1 MHAGTVR
8 EHQPLTGDERELYS
22 ALDDAGVHFVVHRLA
37 PPWGIHVVIAP
48 DEAKAAD
55 DAGAGK
61 ADDVTSTLA
70 GGEAGPRKGG
80 GSAKGAQRETKAG
93 AGRDATAV
101 AVDDVVDTPVGIMPD
116 YLEATGDEGE
126 VDVTGMAPAHGD
138 DQAASRGRVPPMD
151 VVSVTFGSPR
161 VGNHLFASQY
171 NDAVVH
177 TWRIVFEG
185 DFITG
190 IPKLLWVYKHLG
202 IEVRGARSCCV
213 QCAVGVWEWCAER
226 TCCWQVEIDRHGN
239 MVVDPSFVEKQF
251 RVSSRR
257 RFASHSMYAYRCGAL
272 CVTGECGRV
281 SLVLTQC
288 GCPGVVYQGRLDCM
302 SQAARTSDG
311 TATPTPRQRRDRLFP
326 IRTPS
331 ALEYHG
337 GQWTCW
343 HVRRQGFKPTHSG
356 GGWCGTREVGRSH
369 E

>member
-1 MHAGTVR
+1 M
-8 EHQPLTGDERELYS
+8 
-22 ALDDAGVHFVVHRLA
+22 VHRLA

-126 VDVTGMAPAHGD
+126 VDGTGMAPAHGD
-138 DQAASRGRVPPMD
+138 AEAASRGRVPPMD

-202 IEVRGARSCCV
+202 IEV
-213 QCAVGVWEWCAER
+213 
-226 TCCWQVEIDRHGN
+226 EIDRHGN

-257 RFASHSMYAYRCGAL
+257 RFASHSMYAYRDGLIACRKQLGLPMAL
-272 CVTGECGRV
+272 PRPRQDNATATASPSERRRRSNTMVGSGR
-281 SLVLTQC
+281 
-288 GCPGVVYQGRLDCM
+288 GG
-302 SQAARTSDG
+302 TSDVKASSPR
-311 TATPTPRQRRDRLFP
+311 TAATAAGP
-326 IRTPS
+326 
-331 ALEYHG
+331 G
-337 GQWTCW
+337 
-343 HVRRQGFKPTHSG
+343 K
-356 GGWCGTREVGRSH
+356 
-369 E
+369 